1 MARNREQ
8 NPHINKKI
16 LKGLSDMIILV
27 SASYTMMHSEEF
39 VGTTSQY
46 ILMGG
51 AMFRNLFVIENNQH
65 MNFKQNVHAE

>member
-16 LKGLSDMIILV
+16 LKGLSDMILLF
-27 SASYTMMHSEEF
+27 SASILLFSASDTMMHSEE
-39 VGTTSQY
+39 TARQY

-51 AMFRNLFVIENNQH
+51 AKPACHR
-65 MNFKQNVHAE
+65 KQPVHEF